1 MAKIVIAGGSG
12 EVAREVADALAASK
26 KHDITILSR
35 KEAGVQDDNWRGVT
49 WRRVNYENRDELVAV
64 LRGIDT
70 VLSFI
75 QLLQDPGNKAQ
86 KNLIDAAV
94 IAGVK
99 RFAPSEWGSCSGVG
113 MPWWTG
119 KDEIKEYLKEINE
132 NRKALEYCLFQPG
145 LFLNYLA
152 TPHKTSKYLTP
163 LNAFIDPHN
172 RRAIVVKGHDPIM
185 TYTTVQDL
193 AAVVAQAV
201 DFEGEWPPIGGIR
214 GNSLPVSK
222 IIEISERVRGG
233 GPFTV
238 DTVELED
245 LEAGNLTASWKLE
258 ARHPSVADEE
268 AADMLKGVLVGML
281 LSTARGAWDVSD
293 EWNQRLPDYKFTEIE
308 RFLGEVW
315 RGKP

>member
-1 MAKIVIAGGSG
+1 MVKIVIAGGSG
-12 EVAREVADALAASK
+12 EVAREVVDALVALK

-35 KEAGVQDDNWRGVT
+35 KEVGVQDSNWHGVT
-49 WRRVNYENRDELVAV
+49 WRRVNYENRDELVTV

-99 RFAPSEWGSCSGVG
+99 RFAPSEWGSRSGAG
-113 MPWWTG
+113 MPWWMG
-119 KDEIKEYLKEINE
+119 KDEVKEYLKKVNE
-132 NRKALEYCLFQPG
+132 DGKVLEYCLFQPG

-152 TPHKTSKYLTP
+152 TPHKTSKHLTP
-163 LNAFIDPHN
+163 LNAFIDLHN
-172 RRAIVVKGHDPIM
+172 RRAIVVKGHDSIM

-201 DFEGEWPPIGGIR
+201 DFEGEWPLIGGIR

-222 IIEISERVRGG
+222 IIEIGEQVRGG
-233 GPFTV
+233 SFTV
-238 DTVELED
+238 DIVELED
-245 LEAGNLTASWKLE
+245 LEAGNLTASWNLE

-268 AADMLKGVLVGML
+268 AANMLKEVLVGML
-281 LSTARGAWDVSD
+281 LSSAKGAWDISD
-293 EWNQRLPDYKFTEIE
+293 EWNQRLPDYKFTEMKQ
-308 RFLGEVW
+308 FLGEVW
-315 RGKP
+315 QGKP

>member
-1 MAKIVIAGGSG
+1 MVKIVIAGGSG
-12 EVAREVADALAASK
+12 EVAREVVDALAAPK

-35 KEAGVQDDNWRGVT
+35 KEVGVQGSNRHGIT
-49 WRRVNYENRDELVAV
+49 WRRVDYENRDELVAV

-86 KNLIDAAV
+86 KNLIDAA
-94 IAGVK
+94 IISGVK
-99 RFAPSEWGSCSGVG
+99 RFAPSEWGSRSGVG

-119 KDEIKEYLKEINE
+119 KDEIKEYLRRVNE
-132 NRKALEYCLFQPG
+132 NGKVLEYCLFQPG

-152 TPHKTSKYLTP
+152 TPHKTSKHLTP
-163 LNAFIDPHN
+163 LNAFIDLQN
-172 RRAIVVKGHDPIM
+172 RRAIVVKGHDSIM

-201 DFEGEWPPIGGIR
+201 DFEGEWPLIGGIR

-222 IIEISERVRGG
+222 IIEISEQVRG

-258 ARHPSVADEE
+258 ARHPSIAYEE
-268 AADMLKGVLVGML
+268 AANMLKGVLVGML
-281 LSTARGAWDVSD
+281 LSSAKGAWDISD

-308 RFLGEVW
+308 QFLGEVW
-315 RGKP
+315 KGKP